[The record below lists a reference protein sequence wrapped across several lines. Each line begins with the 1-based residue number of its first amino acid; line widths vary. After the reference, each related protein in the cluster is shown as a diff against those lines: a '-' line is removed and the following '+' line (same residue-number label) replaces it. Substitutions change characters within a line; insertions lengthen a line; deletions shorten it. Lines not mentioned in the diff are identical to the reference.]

1 MKLHIV
7 KAELTTDE
15 KMLLKS
21 IANKE
26 KRSVKRQI
34 EWIIKQ
40 RLKKEKES
48 YGLTKEND
56 QRLDRRVY

>member
-7 KAELTTDE
+7 KAELTTSE

-21 IANKE
+21 LAEKE
-26 KRSVKRQI
+26 KRSVKKQI

-40 RLKKEKES
+40 RLKKERES
-48 YGLTKEND
+48 YGLTKENN
-56 QRLDRRVY
+56 